1 MNHDNIS
8 ILVSRICV
16 KKLLFRHNDEDY
28 ALYSPDSE
36 IRYLSDL
43 YYEEIKEKNKYEEWI
58 LQENLDN
65 LLRFLGV
72 WDNNREDQ
80 LKTTE
85 KQIEQLKVD
94 LFLER
99 LKTIS
104 VKNIK
109 QKLKQK
115 KDFYEEL
122 MNIKT
127 SMDYLT
133 LENFC
138 NSRKNEFIIINT
150 LRYRQNNKLVFDSV
164 DDIDY
169 KTFQNITN
177 IIAGNFI
184 SIETYKKIAKSD
196 IWRNI
201 WNSNKNNIFNGPA
214 CDFSEEQKTLIGL
227 SNMYDR
233 VYEHPES
240 PDQSVIDDDDMLDGW
255 MIYQKRKTEENNK
268 EKNANSLTNK
278 HKNANEIFV
287 VAGKEDAKEIRQL
300 NSADSLRKIQQRSNV
315 ISKNKE
321 VNEFDLPDVQQSI
334 KLRENTKMKK

>member
-16 KKLLFRHNDEDY
+16 KKLLFRHNNQEY

-43 YYEEIKEKNKYEEWI
+43 YYEEIKEDNKYEEWI

-65 LLRFLGV
+65 VLKFLGI

-99 LKTIS
+99 LKSSS

-109 QKLKQK
+109 QKIKQK

-150 LRYRQNNKLVFDSV
+150 LRYRQNNKLVFDRV

-177 IIAGNFI
+177 IIASNFI

-268 EKNANSLTNK
+268 EKNATSLTNK
-278 HKNANEIFV
+278 HKKANEIFV
-287 VAGKEDAKEIRQL
+287 VAGKEDTKEIKQL
-300 NSADSLRKIQQRSNV
+300 NNADSLRKIQQRANI

-334 KLRENTKMKK
+334 KLRENTKTKK

>member
-99 LKTIS
+99 LKMTS

>member
-28 ALYSPDSE
+28 VLYSPDSE
-36 IRYLSDL
+36 VRYLSDL
-43 YYEEIKEKNKYEEWI
+43 YYEETKEDNKYEEWI

-65 LLRFLGV
+65 VLRFLGI

-80 LKTTE
+80 LKTAE

-99 LKTIS
+99 LKTAS
-104 VKNIK
+104 VKSIK

-150 LRYRQNNKLVFDSV
+150 LRYRQNNKLVFDSM

-177 IIAGNFI
+177 IIASNFI

-268 EKNANSLTNK
+268 EKNATSLTNK
-278 HKNANEIFV
+278 HKKANEIFV

-300 NSADSLRKIQQRSNV
+300 NSGDSLRKIQQRANV

-334 KLRENTKMKK
+334 KLRENTKIKK